1 MAPECEVHQPSDL
14 IRVLPICVE
23 ADKIASSLRCEKRKP
38 TPEEKDKFAKAE
50 ALQDVL
56 IQVFSFD

>member
-23 ADKIASSLRCEKRKP
+23 ADKIALLLRCEKRKP

>member
-1 MAPECEVHQPSDL
+1 MAPECELHQPSDL